1 MKLVTFG
8 DRRLFLGNEAADAL
22 TEYTAILSSRN
33 SADTVTLNVIGPD
46 GHAVSATLVLNQ
58 GVTLIAETADETFIE
73 PDNSGA
79 IDYMRTQAGAGGRR
93 ESNTLSREEV
103 SEYRDF
109 FGEI

>member
-22 TEYTAILSSRN
+22 TAYTAVLASRHA
-33 SADTVTLNVIGPD
+33 ADTVTLNVIGPD
-46 GHAVSATLVLNQ
+46 GHAVAATLVLNQ

-73 PDNSGA
+73 PDNSSA
-79 IDYMRTQAGAGGRR
+79 IDYMREQAGARERR
-93 ESNTLSREEV
+93 ESNTLTHEEA